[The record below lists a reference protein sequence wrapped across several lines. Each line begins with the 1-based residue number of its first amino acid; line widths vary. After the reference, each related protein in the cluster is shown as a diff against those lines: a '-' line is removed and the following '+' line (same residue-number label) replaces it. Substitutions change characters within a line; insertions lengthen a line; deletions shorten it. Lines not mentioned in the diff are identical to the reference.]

1 MQELM
6 GSEDGLEFI
15 VDHSTPADNRDD
27 AAYDISTMI
36 MAPEGGTISGDLIAD
51 AAKEAKESQRTLAS
65 VIREKLK
72 DSEANITTIVS
83 PGDGVPE
90 PQQRE
95 GGSKKKS
102 NR

>member
-1 MQELM
+1 MKTEIEL
-6 GSEDGLEFI
+6 L
-15 VDHSTPADNRDD
+15 RD
-27 AAYDISTMI
+27 
-36 MAPEGGTISGDLIAD
+36 IAD

-95 GGSKKKS
+95 GGRKKK
-102 NR
+102 RKAAAAKK